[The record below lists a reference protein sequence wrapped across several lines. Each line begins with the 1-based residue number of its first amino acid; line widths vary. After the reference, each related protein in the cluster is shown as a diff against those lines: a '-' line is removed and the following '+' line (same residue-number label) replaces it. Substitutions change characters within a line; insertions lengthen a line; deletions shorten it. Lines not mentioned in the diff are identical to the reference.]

1 MPPRAARLVAFLL
14 LVSAGACGAGG
25 CALRAPLIA
34 AQLDEA
40 APRSEEL
47 HSTPFFPQRRY
58 QCGPAALA
66 TVLAASGVAVRADD
80 LVERVYLPESRGSLQ
95 AELIGAGRSFDR
107 LPYRIDPELNAVL
120 GEVLAGRPVLILQN
134 LGLAALPVWHYA
146 VVVGFDASA
155 DRLLLR
161 SGTTER
167 LSMSSHRFLAAWQR
181 ADRWA
186 VVFLR
191 PGELPVRAV
200 RDRFL
205 EAAAGLES
213 AGRYPA
219 ALTAYTAALE
229 RWPDSTTALLG
240 IGNVHYRMGA
250 LGEAAGDFR
259 RVLEIDAG
267 HAVARNNLAQ
277 VLLERGEPDAALRE
291 IRAARAALA
300 DSRFADLLLRTE
312 SDILKALE
320 SRALRDAGRARPQ
333 DAP

>member
-1 MPPRAARLVAFLL
+1 MRFPPLVAILL
-14 LVSAGACGAGG
+14 AGAGACGVSG
-25 CALRAPLIA
+25 CAPRAPLIA
-34 AQLDEA
+34 AQLDET
-40 APRSEEL
+40 APRSVEL

-66 TVLAASGVAVRADD
+66 TVLAASDITVSADD
-80 LVERVYLPESRGSLQ
+80 LVERVYLPESHGSLQ
-95 AELIGAGRSFDR
+95 TELIGTGRSFDR
-107 LPYRIDPELNAVL
+107 LPYRIDPELSAIL
-120 GEVLAGRPVLILQN
+120 GEVTAGRPVLVLQN
-134 LGLAALPVWHYA
+134 LGLATLPVWHYA

-167 LSMSSHRFLAAWQR
+167 LSMTSHRFLQSWQR

-186 VVFLR
+186 VVLLR
-191 PGELPVRAV
+191 PGELPTRAV

-213 AGRYPA
+213 ARRYPA
-219 ALTAYTAALE
+219 ALAAYAAALE

-240 IGNVHYRMGA
+240 IGNVHYRLGA
-250 LGEAAGDFR
+250 LPEAAAEYG
-259 RVLEIDAG
+259 RVLAIDAG

-291 IRAARAALA
+291 IRTARAALE
-300 DSRFADLLLRTE
+300 DPRLADLLLKTE
-312 SDILKALE
+312 ADILQALE
-320 SRALRDAGRARPQ
+320 SKELRDVAQGEPQ
-333 DAP
+333 DAR